1 MKAEID
7 IAYGISAR
15 VVRRGLV
22 KVAEVSITDGV
33 DTWTFDT
40 AASFTIRELRNRF
53 PYFRQ
58 HKKPRRKK
66 DEIPVLPGQTNIME
80 TLENGK

>member
-1 MKAEID
+1 MSKNITREYD
-7 IAYGISAR
+7 VPAYLVSAR

-40 AASFTIRELRNRF
+40 AQSFTIGELKNRF
-53 PYFRQ
+53 PHFQQKHINPLAIRGGD
-58 HKKPRRKK
+58 K
-66 DEIPVLPGQTNIME
+66 
-80 TLENGK
+80 